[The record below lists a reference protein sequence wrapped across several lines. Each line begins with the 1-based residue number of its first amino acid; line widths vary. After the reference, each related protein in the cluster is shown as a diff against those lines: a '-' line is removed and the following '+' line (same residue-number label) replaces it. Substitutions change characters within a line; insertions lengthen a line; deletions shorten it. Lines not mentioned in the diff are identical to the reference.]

1 MVKGRSISVE
11 ITFLPRKSNL
21 VRHQAAD
28 NPKNILT
35 PNAQSVAMIVSF
47 IAFNGFVFINEKKA
61 KASSEIKIG
70 DTISLLYRDEK
81 KKYIVKNIFEFATEE
96 KAKLMYEEIN

>member
-1 MVKGRSISVE
+1 MRLDKYLKVSRIIKR
-11 ITFLPRKSNL
+11 R
-21 VRHQAAD
+21 
-28 NPKNILT
+28 
-35 PNAQSVAMIVSF
+35 SVAKEVID
-47 IAFNGFVFINEKKA
+47 NGFVLINEKKA

-96 KAKLMYEEIN
+96 KAKSMYEEID

>member
-1 MVKGRSISVE
+1 MRLDKYLKVSQIIKR
-11 ITFLPRKSNL
+11 R
-21 VRHQAAD
+21 
-28 NPKNILT
+28 
-35 PNAQSVAMIVSF
+35 SVAKEVID
-47 IAFNGFVFINEKKA
+47 NGFVFVNEKKA

-96 KAKLMYEEIN
+96 KAKSMYEEIN

>member
-1 MVKGRSISVE
+1 MRLDKYLKVSRIIKR
-11 ITFLPRKSNL
+11 R
-21 VRHQAAD
+21 
-28 NPKNILT
+28 
-35 PNAQSVAMIVSF
+35 SVAKEVID
-47 IAFNGFVFINEKKA
+47 NGYVFINEKKA

-96 KAKLMYEEIN
+96 KAKSMYEEIN

>member
-1 MVKGRSISVE
+1 MRLDKYLKVSRIIKR
-11 ITFLPRKSNL
+11 R
-21 VRHQAAD
+21 
-28 NPKNILT
+28 
-35 PNAQSVAMIVSF
+35 SVAKEVID
-47 IAFNGFVFINEKKA
+47 NGFVFINEKKA

-70 DTISLLYRDEK
+70 DTISLLYREEK

>member
-1 MVKGRSISVE
+1 MRLDKYLKVSRIIKR
-11 ITFLPRKSNL
+11 R
-21 VRHQAAD
+21 
-28 NPKNILT
+28 
-35 PNAQSVAMIVSF
+35 SVAKEVID
-47 IAFNGFVFINEKKA
+47 NGFVLINEKKA

-96 KAKLMYEEIN
+96 KAKSMYEEIN

>member
-1 MVKGRSISVE
+1 MRFDKYLKVSRIIKR
-11 ITFLPRKSNL
+11 R
-21 VRHQAAD
+21 
-28 NPKNILT
+28 
-35 PNAQSVAMIVSF
+35 SVAKEVID
-47 IAFNGFVFINEKKA
+47 NGFVFINEKKA

-96 KAKLMYEEIN
+96 KAKSMYEEID

>member
-1 MVKGRSISVE
+1 MRLDKYLKVSRIIKR
-11 ITFLPRKSNL
+11 R
-21 VRHQAAD
+21 
-28 NPKNILT
+28 
-35 PNAQSVAMIVSF
+35 SVAKEVID
-47 IAFNGFVFINEKKA
+47 NGFVFINEKKA

-96 KAKLMYEEIN
+96 KAKSMYEEID

>member
-1 MVKGRSISVE
+1 MRLDKYLKVSRIIKR
-11 ITFLPRKSNL
+11 R
-21 VRHQAAD
+21 
-28 NPKNILT
+28 
-35 PNAQSVAMIVSF
+35 SVAKEVID
-47 IAFNGFVFINEKKA
+47 NGFVFINEKKA

-96 KAKLMYEEIN
+96 KAKSMYEETN

>member
-1 MVKGRSISVE
+1 MRLDKYLKVSRIIKR
-11 ITFLPRKSNL
+11 R
-21 VRHQAAD
+21 
-28 NPKNILT
+28 
-35 PNAQSVAMIVSF
+35 SVAKEVID
-47 IAFNGFVFINEKKA
+47 NGFVFINSKKA

-70 DTISLLYRDEK
+70 DTISLLYRDET